1 MSRFLVPGATGPRRA
16 GRAAALTV
24 AGVAASL
31 VLAACGDAGNDGG
44 GGGTASGADCGSSP
58 GVTDSAITVASVSPL
73 SGPSASTFAGFV
85 EAAEARFAAQN
96 KDGGVNGR
104 EITVEKNDDL
114 GDGAAQVTA
123 ARNAV
128 QQQQAFGIISASRV
142 DTMFDFLATQ
152 SIPVVGYPGQ
162 PAYVE
167 DENVFGF
174 AGSGNIGYFAEA
186 YVNKMKDLGA
196 TNLAVLA
203 HNSPGSLNSANGMI
217 QAAEANGLTVG
228 VKSLDVPLGSFD
240 ATAIAIQM
248 KEAGVDGIYAPTL
261 TDSSVSVL
269 RAAQQQ
275 GVTLKAVFVSSV
287 YDPRVADQI
296 SEFIQGAVTTTL
308 AVVPN
313 QLAGDNEAVQTY
325 IDTMKEY
332 APDTDPSAGFA
343 EVGYISADLFI
354 KGVEEAGDC
363 LTRDSFI
370 KGLRGVT
377 DYDGGGLL
385 SQPAKFSG
393 GDAPNGGERYG
404 SCAWFVTREGSD
416 WVPDDEPTC
425 GDLIKING

>member
-1 MSRFLVPGATGPRRA
+1 V

-31 VLAACGDAGNDGG
+31 VLAACGDAGDDGG
-44 GGGTASGADCGSSP
+44 GSGGGVASADCGDAP
-58 GVTDSAITVASVSPL
+58 GVTDDAITVASVSPL
-73 SGPSASTFAGFV
+73 SGPAASTFAGFV
-85 EAAEARFAAQN
+85 EAAEARFALQN
-96 KDGGVNGR
+96 ADGGVNGR
-104 EITVEKNDDL
+104 EITVERNDDL

-128 QQQQAFGIISASRV
+128 QQQEAFGIISASRV

-152 SIPVVGYPGQ
+152 SVPVVGYPGQ

-186 YVNKMKDLGA
+186 FVNKMQDLGA

-203 HNSPGSLNSANGMI
+203 HNSPGSLNSANGML
-217 QAAEANGLTVG
+217 QAAEANGLEVG

-240 ATAIAIQM
+240 ATALAIQM
-248 KEAGVDGIYAPTL
+248 KEAGADAVYAPTL

-275 GVTLKAVFVSSV
+275 GVDLKAVFVSSV
-287 YDPRVADQI
+287 YDPKVANQI
-296 SEFIQGAVTTTL
+296 SEFIQGAITTTL

-313 QLAGDNEAVQTY
+313 QLADENEAVQTY

-343 EVGYISADLFI
+343 EAGYISADLFI
-354 KGVEEAGDC
+354 RGVEEAGDC
-363 LTRDSFI
+363 LTRESFI
-370 KGLRGVT
+370 EGLRGVT
-377 DYDGGGLL
+377 DYDAGGLL
-385 SQPAKFSG
+385 VEPAQFSG
-393 GDAPNGGERYG
+393 GDAPNGGKRYG
-404 SCAWFVTREGSD
+404 GCTWFVTREGD
-416 WVPDDEPTC
+416 EWVPDEEPTC
-425 GDLIKING
+425 GELIKIAS

>member
-1 MSRFLVPGATGPRRA
+1 MKRFLLPGIPRARRA
-16 GRAAALTV
+16 GRVASLTV
-24 AGVAASL
+24 TAVAASL
-31 VLAACGDAGNDGG
+31 VLAACGDKADSGG
-44 GGGTASGADCGSSP
+44 GGSASADCGDAP
-58 GVTDSAITVASVSPL
+58 GVTKDSITVASVSPL

-85 EAAEARFAAQN
+85 EAAEARFKAAN
-96 KDGGVNGR
+96 DDGGVNGR
-104 EITVEKNDDL
+104 KITLQKNDDL

-142 DTMFDFLATQ
+142 DTMFDFLKTQ
-152 SIPVVGYPGQ
+152 NVPVTGYPGQ

-167 DENVFGF
+167 DKNVFGF
-174 AGSGNIGYFAEA
+174 AGSGNIGYFADA
-186 YVNKMKDLGA
+186 YVNKMKELGA

-203 HNSPGSLNSANGMI
+203 HNSPGSLNSANGMM
-217 QAAEANGLTVG
+217 QAAEANGLKVG

-240 ATAIAIQM
+240 ATALAIQM

-269 RAAQQQ
+269 RAAKQQ
-275 GVTLKAVFVSSV
+275 GVDLKAVFVSSV

-313 QLAGDNEAVQTY
+313 QLASENDAVQAY
-325 IDTMKEY
+325 IDTMKKY

-354 KGVEEAGDC
+354 TGLEEAGDC
-363 LTRDSFI
+363 VTRDSFVEA
-370 KGLRGVT
+370 LRGVT
-377 DYDGGGLL
+377 DYDGAGLL
-385 SQPAKFSG
+385 TEKAKFSG

-404 SCAWFVTREGSD
+404 SCAWFVTREGSA
-416 WVPDDEPTC
+416 WEPDAKPTC
-425 GDLIKING
+425 GDLIKINA

>member
-1 MSRFLVPGATGPRRA
+1 MSRFSLPGATGPRRA
-16 GRAAALTV
+16 RRTAALAV

-31 VLAACGDAGNDGG
+31 VLGACGDASDDSGG
-44 GGGTASGADCGSSP
+44 GGGTAAADCGDAP
-58 GVTDSAITVASVSPL
+58 GVTDDAITLASVSPL
-73 SGPSASTFAGFV
+73 SGPSATTFAGFV
-85 EAAEARFAAQN
+85 EAAEARFALQN
-96 KDGGVNGR
+96 ADGGVNGR

-128 QQQQAFGIISASRV
+128 QQQQAFAIISASRV

-152 SIPVVGYPGQ
+152 SVPVVGYPGQ

-186 YVNKMKDLGA
+186 YVNKMVDLGA

-217 QAAEANGLTVG
+217 QAAEANDLEVG

-240 ATAIAIQM
+240 ATALAIQM
-248 KEAGVDGIYAPTL
+248 KEAGADAIYAPTL

-275 GVTLKAVFVSSV
+275 GVDLKAVFVSSV

-296 SEFIQGAVTTTL
+296 SEFIQGAITTTL

-313 QLAGDNEAVQTY
+313 QLADENEAVQTY

-363 LTRDSFI
+363 LTRESFI
-370 KGLRGVT
+370 EGLRGVT
-377 DYDGGGLL
+377 EYDGGGLL
-385 SQPAKFSG
+385 TEPAQFSG
-393 GDAPNGGERYG
+393 GDAPNGGQRYG
-404 SCAWFVTREGSD
+404 SCAWFVTREGD
-416 WVPDDEPTC
+416 EWVPDDEPTC
-425 GDLIKING
+425 GELIQIAG

>member
-1 MSRFLVPGATGPRRA
+1 MSRFTLPRTAGPRA
-16 GRAAALTV
+16 GRIAALTV

-31 VLAACGDAGNDGG
+31 VLTACGDAGDGG
-44 GGGTASGADCGSSP
+44 GGSAAAGADCGEAP
-58 GVTDSAITVASVSPL
+58 GVTDDSITVASVSPL

-85 EAAEARFAAQN
+85 EAAEARFALQN
-96 KDGGVNGR
+96 ADGGDNGR

-152 SIPVVGYPGQ
+152 SVPVVGYPGQ

-186 YVNKMKDLGA
+186 YVNKMVDMGA

-217 QAAEANGLTVG
+217 QAAEAAGLDVG

-240 ATAIAIQM
+240 ATALAIQM
-248 KEAGVDGIYAPTL
+248 KEAGADAVYAPTL

-275 GVTLKAVFVSSV
+275 GVDLKAVFVSSV
-287 YDPRVADQI
+287 YDPRVSEQI
-296 SEFIQGAVTTTL
+296 SEFIQGAITTTL
-308 AVVPN
+308 ATVPN
-313 QLAGDNEAVQTY
+313 QLADDNDAVQTY

-332 APDTDPSAGFA
+332 APGTDPSAGFA

-363 LTRDSFI
+363 LTRESFI
-370 KGLRGVT
+370 EGLRGVT

-385 SQPAKFSG
+385 TQPAKFSG

-404 SCAWFVTREGSD
+404 SCAWFVTRDGDE
-416 WVPDDEPTC
+416 WVPDEEPTC
-425 GDLIKING
+425 GDLIQIAG

>member
-1 MSRFLVPGATGPRRA
+1 MTPFPLRSPAGPRRA
-16 GRAAALTV
+16 RRTTVVAV

-31 VLAACGDAGNDGG
+31 VLAACGDAGGG
-44 GGGTASGADCGSSP
+44 GGGGSASADCGESP

-162 PAYVE
+162 PAYAE
-167 DENVFGF
+167 DDNVFGYSG
-174 AGSGNIGYFAEA
+174 GSQTGYFSDSFLTR
-186 YVNKMKDLGA
+186 MQDLGA
-196 TNLAVLA
+196 TNLAILA

-217 QAAEANGLTVG
+217 QAAEAAG
-228 VKSLDVPLGSFD
+228 VKIGVRSFDVPLGSFD
-240 ATAIAIQM
+240 ATALAIQM
-248 KEAGVDGIYAPTL
+248 KEAGVDSIYAPTL

-275 GVTLKAVFVSSV
+275 GVDLKANFVSQV
-287 YDPRVADQI
+287 YSPGVATQV
-296 SEFIQGAVTTTL
+296 SEFIQGALTAPVATL
-308 AVVPN
+308 PN
-313 QLAGDNEAVQTY
+313 ELASDNPDVQAY
-325 IDTMKEY
+325 VDTMKEY
-332 APDTDPSAGFA
+332 APDVEPSTGFA
-343 EVGYISADLFI
+343 EAGYISADLFI

-363 LTRDSFI
+363 LTRESFI
-370 KGLRGVT
+370 KGLRSLGE
-377 DYDGGGLL
+377 YDGAGLL
-385 SQPAKFSG
+385 TDPAAFSG
-393 GDAPNGGERYG
+393 GPFANGSAPYG
-404 SCAWFVTREGSD
+404 KCNWFVIREGSK
-416 WVPDDEPTC
+416 WVPDAEPTC
-425 GDLIKING
+425 GELIKQG